1 MTKNKRFWSEYYSV
15 GYYTEIIDNYKKIAD
30 VPNPKKN
37 LTIEEAVDIL
47 NTLYDENEQLKSTI
61 EAIDKLIYDLG
72 SEEMQR
78 QYEEV
83 LELNA

>member
-15 GYYTEIIDNYKKIAD
+15 GYYTEIIDNYKEFAD